1 MLKDY
6 VPDSSEKLAGLEIK
20 RRGGRSET
28 EEYLII
34 VSMISSEH
42 EEFFPND
49 CRTTRAKRSRPR
61 EMMWLC
67 RKLDSCAQELKN

>member
-6 VPDSSEKLAGLEIK
+6 VPDPSEKLAGLEIK

-34 VSMISSEH
+34 VSMISRGARGI
-42 EEFFPND
+42 FPQRLSND
-49 CRTTRAKRSRPR
+49 SGEKISP
-61 EMMWLC
+61 
-67 RKLDSCAQELKN
+67 S